1 MSQCSDCDSCGPA
14 PVLPFPAS
22 RLLPKAVALVGPPN
36 SGKTTMFNRLTGMR
50 QKVANFPGVTV
61 EQHTGIAEMPDGR
74 AIRIIDLPGIYSLQP
89 RSEDE
94 QIAHDVL
101 TGARSDTDKPEA
113 ILLVLDSTNLQ
124 RHLMLAA
131 PILSLG
137 LPTLIILNMADDLR
151 NRGGSL
157 DLTALQLQLGAPVAL
172 VSARQGQGIGQVW
185 DFLAGAMPKP
195 APIELPILQDVP
207 KCRQWAGR
215 VGHEANYH
223 PPAPPKWTRRLD
235 ALFLHP
241 VAGPLVFA
249 AVVVLVFQTIFSYSK
264 PLIDGV
270 GWLFDVSGSW
280 LAGLVPVPF
289 LHSLIIVVW
298 AKGLGSVMQFLPQ
311 VLLLYFF
318 IGILEDSGYLAR
330 AALIADRTMA
340 RFGLQGKSF
349 IPLLS
354 AHACAVPAI
363 MATRVIEN
371 KRDRLATILVA
382 PFMTCSARLLPYSII
397 IAAFIPN
404 RPILGNFFSADTA
417 AMLGLYV
424 LGFTAAVITARILKS
439 SILKSARTP
448 FVLEMP
454 AYRWPTFQSIGLRL
468 LDRTKV
474 FLFRVGGVILATTAI
489 VFLLCQ
495 VPTVN
500 GHAPKIENSFVGTL
514 GRTIEP
520 AIKPLG
526 FNWRI
531 GIGLITAVAQR
542 ETLTSTMGSIY
553 GLEESDKKGLRE
565 ALRQDLSPAAAFAL
579 LVFFALAMQCVS
591 TLAVVRR
598 ETGTWKWPA
607 AQFAYMTTLAYV
619 CAFVTYHIAR

>member
-1 MSQCSDCDSCGPA
+1 MSCGDCHSCGPA

-22 RLLPKAVALVGPPN
+22 RALPKAVALVGPPN
-36 SGKTTMFNRLTGMR
+36 SGKTTLFNRLTGMR
-50 QKVANFPGVTV
+50 QKVANYPGVTV

-101 TGARSDTDKPEA
+101 TGSREDMDRPEA
-113 ILLVLDSTNLQ
+113 VLLVLDSTNLH

-137 LPTLIILNMADDLR
+137 IPTLVILNMADDLR
-151 NRGGSL
+151 NRGGHL
-157 DLTALQLQLGAPVAL
+157 DLVALQLQLGSPVAL
-172 VSARQGQGIGQVW
+172 VSARNNQGIGQVW

-195 APIELPILQDVP
+195 APKELPILQDVP
-207 KCRQWAGR
+207 KCRQWAGQ
-215 VGHEANYH
+215 VGQQANYH

-235 ALFLHP
+235 AIFLHP
-241 VAGPLVFA
+241 VGGPLIFA

-270 GWLFDVSGSW
+270 GWLFEASGDWMSGVVSPP
-280 LAGLVPVPF
+280 LLR
-289 LHSLIIVVW
+289 SLIEVVW
-298 AKGLGSVMQFLPQ
+298 VKGLGSVMQFLPQ

-318 IGILEDSGYLAR
+318 IGLLEDSGYLAR

-417 AMLGLYV
+417 AMLGLYI
-424 LGFTAAVITARILKS
+424 LGFAAAVVTARILKS
-439 SILKSARTP
+439 SILKSSRTP

-454 AYRWPTFQSIGLRL
+454 SYRWPTLQSIGLRL

-474 FLFRVGGVILATTAI
+474 FLFRVGSVILLTTAI
-489 VFLLCQ
+489 VFLLCK
-495 VPTVN
+495 VPIID
-500 GHAPKIENSFVGTL
+500 GHAPKIENSLVGTL

-526 FNWRI
+526 FNWKV

-542 ETLTSTMGSIY
+542 ETLTSTMSSIY
-553 GLEESDKKGLRE
+553 GLEESNKVGLRE
-565 ALRQDLSPAAAFAL
+565 ALRSDLTPASAFAL
-579 LVFFALAMQCVS
+579 LVFFALAMQCLS

-607 AQFAYMTTLAYV
+607 LQFAYMTALAYV
-619 CAFVTYHIAR
+619 GAFVTYHLAR